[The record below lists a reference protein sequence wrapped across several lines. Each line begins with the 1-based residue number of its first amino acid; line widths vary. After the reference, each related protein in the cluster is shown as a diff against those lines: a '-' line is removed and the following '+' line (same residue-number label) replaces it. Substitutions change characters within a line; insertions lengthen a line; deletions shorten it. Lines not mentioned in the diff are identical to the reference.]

1 MLRKISTL
9 ISWMECWLAA
19 LLAGVISVLILINV
33 ITRALSRP
41 IYWVDEVAIFSMV
54 WMTFLATAVV
64 IKKRQTLSVTLLQE
78 ILPDRLKNALI
89 LFSDVM
95 VLLFAG
101 LLLYVCLLW
110 FDPFE
115 LMKANFEFGAFQ
127 METFNFIYSETT
139 NTLGLKK
146 YWIWLI
152 MPWIALSLIL
162 HSMINC
168 WDSWKVLIQLSDRE
182 MS

>member
-1 MLRKISTL
+1 M
-9 ISWMECWLAA
+9 
-19 LLAGVISVLILINV
+19 
-33 ITRALSRP
+33 
-41 IYWVDEVAIFSMV
+41 
-54 WMTFLATAVV
+54 
-64 IKKRQTLSVTLLQE
+64 TLLQE
-78 ILPDRLKNALI
+78 ILPDRLKKALI

-95 VLLFAG
+95 VLLFSG

-146 YWIWLI
+146 ILDLAYH
-152 MPWIALSLIL
+152 AL
-162 HSMINC
+162 
-168 WDSWKVLIQLSDRE
+168 DRTVFNLALND
-182 MS
+182 